1 MLMVQVPTPPL
12 PPPPPPIPDL
22 DPVIV
27 GGMFEPSIWHNPA
40 FVATIVLIVALT
52 IVFFPIMR
60 ALARRVERGAGE
72 PALQAELEELRA
84 RLAEVEN
91 TQHRLADVEE
101 RLDFAERLLA
111 RAPSPAPERIG
122 GADA

>member
-1 MLMVQVPTPPL
+1 VPPAPPA
-12 PPPPPPIPDL
+12 PPPIPDF

-27 GGMFEPSIWHNPA
+27 GGMFEPSIWQNPA

-52 IVFFPIMR
+52 IVFFPLMR
-60 ALARRVERGAGE
+60 ALAKRVERGAGE
-72 PALQAELEELRA
+72 QALQGELEELRA
-84 RLAEVEN
+84 RLAEVEA
-91 TQHRLADVEE
+91 TQHRLADIEE

-111 RAPSPAPERIG
+111 RGPAPAPERIG